1 MRLRLPP
8 TRSLSLNGLQG
19 DVVICH
25 SVRQGLRPLSF
36 TLADH
41 QGVRSSEMSTR
52 SEAHF
57 VVWTGGVEADYYMTK
72 EAADLTAQILKNDGY
87 DDVVVEAVVIERVS
101 D

>member
-19 DVVICH
+19 DVSICH

-52 SEAHF
+52 TEAKF
-57 VVWTGGVEADYYMTK
+57 VVWIGGVEADYYMTK
-72 EAADLTAQILKNDGY
+72 EAADLTAQILRNDGY
-87 DDVVVEAVVIERVS
+87 DDVVIQEVGNA
-101 D
+101 